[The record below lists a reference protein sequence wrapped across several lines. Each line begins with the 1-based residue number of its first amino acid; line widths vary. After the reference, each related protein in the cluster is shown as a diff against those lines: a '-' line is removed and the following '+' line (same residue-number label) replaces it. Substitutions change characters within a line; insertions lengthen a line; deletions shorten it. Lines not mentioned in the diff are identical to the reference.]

1 MDIKGSTRDLDGK
14 AQAVEIQG
22 EIDVYTSP
30 RVKET
35 INELIENEHYQL
47 LINLQKVRYIDST
60 GLGVLIGALKK
71 VREHSGRILLV
82 CTNPQIKKIFNITG
96 LVKIFEIFESEEKA
110 LEVLAP
116 AG

>member
-1 MDIKGSTRDLDGK
+1 MDIKVSTRDLDGK

-71 VREHSGRILLV
+71 SERAQWSNSSGVHQSADQKDLQHHRSGQ
-82 CTNPQIKKIFNITG
+82 NF
-96 LVKIFEIFESEEKA
+96 
-110 LEVLAP
+110 
-116 AG
+116 

>member
-1 MDIKGSTRDLDGK
+1 MDIKVSTRSIRDL
-14 AQAVEIQG
+14 AQAVEVQG

-35 INELIENEHYQL
+35 INELIEKGHYHL
-47 LINLQKVRYIDST
+47 VINLEGVRYIDST

-96 LVKIFEIFESEEKA
+96 LVKIFEIFKDEDEA
-110 LEVLAP
+110 MQVLAT

>member
-1 MDIKGSTRDLDGK
+1 MDIKVSTRDLDGK

-47 LINLQKVRYIDST
+47 LILS
-60 GLGVLIGALKK
+60 LI
-71 VREHSGRILLV
+71 HI
-82 CTNPQIKKIFNITG
+82 
-96 LVKIFEIFESEEKA
+96 
-110 LEVLAP
+110 
-116 AG
+116 